1 MKTRFD
7 RPHFSSFKTSIADVL
22 LSNVDALT
30 SKNDGGVIM
39 LVYGYWNN
47 KGGTGKTSLC
57 FQSIC
62 FYAEQNPDKQILVVD
77 VCPQANLS
85 ELLLGGLD
93 FDR

>member
-1 MKTRFD
+1 
-7 RPHFSSFKTSIADVL
+7 
-22 LSNVDALT
+22 
-30 SKNDGGVIM
+30 M

-85 ELLLGGLD
+85 ELLLGGLVGGRD
-93 FDR
+93 LLGGAVHHHLHLRQ